1 MNASHP
7 NYSRTTVSPPFIT
20 HISTFIFVYHIE
32 IKDIFLSPQADT
44 FFTRT
49 HCETMEWEDISDHS
63 PGKQDALSTGV
74 YTAGFAPE

>member
-1 MNASHP
+1 M
-7 NYSRTTVSPPFIT
+7 
-20 HISTFIFVYHIE
+20 
-32 IKDIFLSPQADT
+32 KDIFLSPQADT